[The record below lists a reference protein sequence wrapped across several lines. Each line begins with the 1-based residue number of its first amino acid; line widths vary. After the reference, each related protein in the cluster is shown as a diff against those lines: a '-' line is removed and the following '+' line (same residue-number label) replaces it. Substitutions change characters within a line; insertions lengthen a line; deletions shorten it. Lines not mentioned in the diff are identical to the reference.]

1 MEPLR
6 WAQKQGP
13 CAIGA
18 TSVVRTTNV
27 ACGHC
32 FLQTWLKYWLV
43 LSVMAF
49 VGLILDVSPLYHRLP
64 LYLWIKIAV
73 VAYLVHPQTLGY
85 KIVYEKVLE
94 PHLSAQAHNIDQ
106 TADTIQRE
114 LANQANTLG
123 PRVNQFVNQGRDMLQ
138 RRLSTMQ
145 GKPPGRPKT
154 T

>member
-1 MEPLR
+1 MLPSARGSVALGLLYPGYMSFKAVKR
-6 WAQKQGP
+6 MDAVAQ
-13 CAIGA
+13 
-18 TSVVRTTNV
+18 
-27 ACGHC
+27 
-32 FLQTWLKYWLV
+32 QTWLKYWLV

-49 VGLILDVSPLYHRLP
+49 VGLILDVSPLYYRLP

-85 KIVYEKVLE
+85 KTVYEKVLE
-94 PHLSAQAHNIDQ
+94 PHLSAQAQNIDQ
-106 TADTIQRE
+106 AADTIKRE
-114 LANQANTLG
+114 IVNQANTLA
-123 PRVNQFVNQGRDMLQ
+123 PRVNQFVNQGRDVLQ